1 MNEKNLAFLKDGLK
15 YMGFGEGLYPE
26 LQKSMEQGFPQFVLR
41 HQQDVSGKIL
51 QAELFFKRSEKSEL
65 YFFNSYDAKLKS
77 ETGKVEQTFYVNK
90 GSSVTLKEAFNLLEG
105 RAVHK
110 ELQNSEGQKYSA
122 WLQLDFATRDTA
134 GNFKVKQ
141 YHEKYGFDLEA
152 ALKKYSI
159 QELGQ
164 EGSKEQLVGSLRK
177 GNFQAVT
184 VERNGEV
191 QRAFIE
197 AAPQYKNLNFYDQGG
212 KKLMLSPQEKKEEQ
226 TMNVASPATPKQVQT
241 EALDEA
247 QKKEKI
253 KKMEPP
259 KGDVTLLGGVKM
271 ERSKRKGHRL

>member
-26 LQKSMEQGFPQFVLR
+26 LQKNMEQGFPQFVLR
-41 HQQDVSGKIL
+41 HQQDVNGKIL

-164 EGSKEQLVGSLRK
+164 ERSKEQLLGSLRK
-177 GNFQAVT
+177 GNLQAVT

-197 AAPQYKNLNFYDQGG
+197 ATPKYKNLNFYDQGG
-212 KKLMLSPQEKKEEQ
+212 KKLMLSPHEKKEEQ
-226 TMNVASPATPKQVQT
+226 TVNVASPATPKQVQT

-247 QKKEKI
+247 QKKEKS
-253 KKMEPP
+253 KKMEPT

-271 ERSKRKGHRL
+271 ERNKRKGHRL

>member
-26 LQKSMEQGFPQFVLR
+26 LQKNMEQGFPQFVLR
-41 HQQDVSGKIL
+41 HQQDVNGKIL

-164 EGSKEQLVGSLRK
+164 ERSKQQLLGSLRK
-177 GNFQAVT
+177 GNLQAVT

-197 AAPQYKNLNFYDQGG
+197 ATPKYKNLNFYDQGG

-226 TMNVASPATPKQVQT
+226 TVNVASQATPKQVQN
-241 EALDEA
+241 EAMDKA
-247 QKKEKI
+247 QKKEKS
-253 KKMEPP
+253 KKMEPT